1 MKVAICDDDE
11 IYLKKLSREVASFF
25 NGKNTKTE
33 FSLFV
38 QGKQLLHSYEAEGR
52 FDLLFMDIHL
62 MDSDGVDIIKQ
73 IRQFD
78 SEVPVIFISSMENR
92 AMDGY
97 DVRAFSFI
105 SKQNEEDKLQKVL
118 CRLWEEKFCVN
129 RLAVETSNGIVF
141 IEVKKVLYVESN
153 KRGTMV
159 HTEKEEME
167 TSTSIQNF
175 VAKLPEGQ
183 FIESFKSVHVNV
195 DEIKKIN
202 TDTLE
207 LQNGQILPVSRRNRK
222 DVMFAVMQR
231 LSTR

>member
-1 MKVAICDDDE
+1 MKIAICDDE
-11 IYLKKLSREVASFF
+11 ALFSKKLLQEVALFF
-25 NGKNTKTE
+25 EPKNIKTE
-33 FSLFV
+33 FSLFP
-38 QGKQLLHSYEAEGR
+38 QGKQLYQSFEEGTR

-73 IRQFD
+73 IRELD
-78 SEVPVIFISSMENR
+78 AEVPVIFISSMENR

-105 SKQNEEDKLQKVL
+105 SKQNEEEKLQRVL
-118 CRLWEEKFCVN
+118 KRLWEERFCVN
-129 RLAVETSNGIVF
+129 RLAVETTDGTVF
-141 IEVKKVLYVESN
+141 VDVKKVLYVESN

-159 HTEKEEME
+159 HTKQEEIE
-167 TSTSIQNF
+167 TAASIQNF

-183 FIESFKSVHVNV
+183 FTESFKSVHVNI
-195 DEIKKIN
+195 DYIKKIN

-207 LQNGQILPVSRRNRK
+207 LQNGQTLPVSRRNRK

-231 LSTR
+231 LSGR